1 MAQNRQPP
9 AYQEYASSIMARVEY
24 RVMRLDHRGLLYTMR
39 LECWVNHTLPENPEM
54 LSKILGFDAAEI
66 ASALPSVLPFFTVKN
81 GLISCPE
88 LDDYREHINGIRNRQ
103 SEGGKQG
110 AAVTNAKSK
119 RPEKATSNGFQGK
132 SSGYSSSEPSCNLR
146 VESRV
151 LSTVQPSHEGGNL
164 LSIDSELGAGAYLAA
179 KGGSDDF

>member
-9 AYQEYASSIMARVEY
+9 AYQEYAASIMARVEY
-24 RVMRLDHRGLLYTMR
+24 RAMSLAHRGLLYTLR
-39 LECWVNHTLPENPEM
+39 LECWINHTLPENPAT
-54 LSKILGFDAAEI
+54 LAKVIGFDAAEI
-66 ASALPSVLPFFTVKN
+66 ASALPSVLPFFSVKD

-119 RPEKATSNGFQGK
+119 RPEKATSKGFSGK
-132 SSGYSSSEPSCNLR
+132 SSGKPSSNSR

>member
-1 MAQNRQPP
+1 M
-9 AYQEYASSIMARVEY
+9 MARVEY
-24 RVMRLDHRGLLYTMR
+24 RAMTLAHRGLLYTMR
-39 LECWVNHTLPENPEM
+39 LECWVNHTLPENPDM
-54 LSKILGFDAAEI
+54 LAKILGFDAAEI
-66 ASALPSVLPFFTVKN
+66 DTALPSVLPFFAVKN

-88 LDDYREHINGIRNRQ
+88 LDDYREHINGIRIRQ

-119 RPEKATSNGFQGK
+119 RPEKATSKGFSGK
-132 SSGYSSSEPSCNLR
+132 SSSYSSGKPSSNSQ

>member
-66 ASALPSVLPFFTVKN
+66 ASALPSV
-81 GLISCPE
+81 
-88 LDDYREHINGIRNRQ
+88 
-103 SEGGKQG
+103 
-110 AAVTNAKSK
+110 
-119 RPEKATSNGFQGK
+119 
-132 SSGYSSSEPSCNLR
+132 
-146 VESRV
+146 
-151 LSTVQPSHEGGNL
+151 
-164 LSIDSELGAGAYLAA
+164 
-179 KGGSDDF
+179 